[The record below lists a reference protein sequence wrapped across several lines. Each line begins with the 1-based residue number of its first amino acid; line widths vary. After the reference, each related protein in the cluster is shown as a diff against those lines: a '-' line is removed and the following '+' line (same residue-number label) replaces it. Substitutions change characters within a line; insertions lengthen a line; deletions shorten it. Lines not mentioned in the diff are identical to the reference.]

1 VLDQT
6 TVDMETTPTE
16 CSAIH
21 NFRSR
26 LHLLYCCAKTIN
38 LFANLKTNNDVGIR
52 ENTQELY
59 LDSLAALGMSLN
71 LSKTT
76 NENISIL

>member
-1 VLDQT
+1 MT
-6 TVDMETTPTE
+6 SGSGRT
-16 CSAIH
+16 
-21 NFRSR
+21 
-26 LHLLYCCAKTIN
+26 
-38 LFANLKTNNDVGIR
+38 LKKEVFCIMQVIIKPDPGNP
-52 ENTQELY
+52 QELY